1 MTKEVIEYF
10 ESQKKELEYFRE
22 MYPSPEDE
30 GYKDTTKEIGFVDM
44 AISALKGGWIPIEE
58 REPKCCGVY
67 YVTRLL
73 GDGFEEQYIT
83 DASFFDG
90 SNKWH
95 DDNRINHGR
104 DYLDDVV
111 AWFEVEPYKKGE

>member
-1 MTKEVIEYF
+1 MTNEEAIKAIE
-10 ESQKKELEYFRE
+10 EYL
-22 MYPSPEDE
+22 DTADGE
-30 GYKDTTKEIGFVDM
+30 GHVFPIKFLTALDVV
-44 AISALKGGWIPIEE
+44 ISALKNEWIPIEE
-58 REPKCCGVY
+58 RLPKCCGVY

-95 DDNRINHGR
+95 DDNRINHDR

-111 AWFEVEPYKKGE
+111 AWFETEPYKKGE

>member
-1 MTKEVIEYF
+1 MTKETAIEILD
-10 ESQKKELEYFRE
+10 SQKSEHYKE
-22 MYPSPEDE
+22 
-30 GYKDTTKEIGFVDM
+30 EINEALDM
-44 AISALKGGWIPIEE
+44 AISALKGGWIPTEE
-58 REPKCCGVY
+58 RNPKCCGVY

>member
-1 MTKEVIEYF
+1 MSEVLEVLGMTKEKAI
-10 ESQKKELEYFRE
+10 SELESVIASDDDIDFFTR
-22 MYPSPEDE
+22 DE
-30 GYKDTTKEIGFVDM
+30 KMAMEL

-58 REPKCCGVY
+58 RNPKCCGVY

-90 SNKWH
+90 SNKWY
-95 DDNRINHGR
+95 DDNRINHDR

-111 AWFEVEPYKKGE
+111 AWFEAEPYKKGE